1 MTYTLT
7 LADASYLAD
16 LDTDHLE
23 YQADP
28 CSYQYQPE
36 YKLAALAEL
45 RNRYAPRGQRVLKVR
60 KATVNVP
67 DHRTPDHR

>member
-16 LDTDHLE
+16 LDPDHLE

-45 RNRYAPRGQRVLKVR
+45 RNRYAPRGQR
-60 KATVNVP
+60 TSP
-67 DHRTPDHR
+67 PTPSCPSSSSHC